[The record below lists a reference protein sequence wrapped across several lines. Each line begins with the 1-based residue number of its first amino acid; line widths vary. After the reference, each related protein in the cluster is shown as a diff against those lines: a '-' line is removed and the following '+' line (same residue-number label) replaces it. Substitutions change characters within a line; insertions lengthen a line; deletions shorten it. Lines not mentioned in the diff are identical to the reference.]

1 MEGQAPRKDIVMNRY
16 LAEMHTP
23 ETVSEEFI
31 ALIPSQWE
39 RVVKLMQ
46 AGMIASY
53 ALALDR
59 SKLWVVFSAD
69 TETEALQLLGGL
81 PLTRFM
87 RTELHPL
94 AFHEVGD
101 TRSSQLIMN

>member
-1 MEGQAPRKDIVMNRY
+1 MNRY

-23 ETVSEEFI
+23 VTATEEFV
-31 ALIPSQWE
+31 ALIPAQWE
-39 RVVKLMQ
+39 KVTKLMR
-46 AGMIASY
+46 AGVIASY
-53 ALALDR
+53 SLALDR

-69 TETEALQLLGGL
+69 SETEAMQLLGGL

-87 RTELHPL
+87 RTELSPL

-101 TRSSQLIMN
+101 TRTTQLIMN